1 MESTL
6 DTLKLLGLNET
17 EIKAYLTLLPL
28 GPLPASVLSRRLH
41 IPRSTAK
48 YTCEQ
53 LAEKK
58 LFARTQKNQTI
69 FYYPNDPK
77 KLEEILNEENRK
89 IEEKRKVL
97 KKTMGRFLELY
108 QPGNSLPNI
117 TYYEG
122 AEAVCEMLEDVLN
135 ENKTLYGAL
144 SISEDIH
151 PTVEKYW
158 KERYIP
164 ERKRREF
171 HAKMIFYDD
180 PIMRGYAKQDPAMKR
195 TTLFIPK
202 EEYPFDVCFQIYGD
216 KVAFYSHLKTECSG
230 VIIQNP
236 HIRNMAFSLYKMA
249 WNFART
255 LPSNKAHKNSSL

>member
-1 MESTL
+1 METTL
-6 DTLKLLGLNET
+6 DILKLLGLNET

-41 IPRSTAK
+41 VPRSTAK

-58 LFARTQKNQTI
+58 LFSRSQKNQTI

-77 KLEEILNEENRK
+77 KLEEILDEENRK
-89 IEEKRKVL
+89 LDEKRKIL

-108 QPGNSLPNI
+108 QPGNTLPNI

-122 AEAVCEMLEDVLN
+122 AEGVCEMLEDVLK
-135 ENKTLYGAL
+135 ENQPLYGAL
-144 SISEDIH
+144 SISDDIH
-151 PTVEKYW
+151 PTIEHYW

-164 ERKRREF
+164 ERKRLDF
-171 HAKMIFYDD
+171 TAKMIFNDEGK
-180 PIMRGYAKQDPAMKR
+180 MRDYSKLDAAMKR

-202 EEYPFDVCFQIYGD
+202 EDSPFDVCLHIYGE
-216 KVAFYSHLKTECSG
+216 KVAFYSHRKSDTSG
-230 VIIQNP
+230 VIINNP
-236 HIRNMAFSLYKMA
+236 HISKMMFSLFKMA
-249 WNFART
+249 WNFARS
-255 LPSNKAHKNSSL
+255 LPENKADKNSSL